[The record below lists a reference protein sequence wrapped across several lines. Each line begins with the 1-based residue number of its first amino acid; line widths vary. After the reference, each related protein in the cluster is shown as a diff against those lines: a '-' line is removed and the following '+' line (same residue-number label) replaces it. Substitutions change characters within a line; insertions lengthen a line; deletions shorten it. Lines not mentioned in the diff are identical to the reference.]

1 MKRYFC
7 RIAGRIKRKS
17 MKQLIELL
25 PDHIANQIAA
35 GEVVQRPASV
45 VKELLE
51 NSVDAGASRIEL
63 VIKDAGKA
71 LVQVIDNGCGM
82 SALDARMSFERHATS
97 KIRSS
102 DDLFNIRTMGFR
114 GEAMASIA
122 AVAQVQVKSRLHDAE
137 LGTEIAI
144 EGSVVK
150 KTEPCMCPAGT
161 STQVK
166 NLFFN
171 VPARRNFLKS
181 NPVETR
187 HIINEFVRV
196 ALAQPEIAMCFDN
209 NGTVVYDLPSAG
221 LEERLIALIGKP
233 FKGKLIPIGENTT
246 YIGIQGFVAQ
256 PEMARKK
263 RGEQYFF
270 VNRRFIKSPYLH
282 HAIRRAFENLIPED
296 AHPFYCIFFDI
307 APEHVDINIHPTKT
321 EIKFDDER
329 TVYQLLHSVVRKGIG
344 EHHQMPSIE
353 EQEDDEI
360 GLLKLISQTPLPT
373 QEKVDTYINQST
385 VPKSAGNN
393 MSGKTSSSPSS
404 RSWDDVY
411 PGGYSKS
418 QSKTKREAIPNFLFP
433 DMPKPIE
440 EPKKKEQPKPSGIL
454 SQMGN
459 RYILTQIKDG
469 LIVIDQCHAHQRIL
483 FERMRKA
490 SKQTPLSSQQ
500 LLFPRTLSFSPIDFS
515 FMREIE
521 DEVRQMGFDLKEFGP
536 NTYILQ
542 GVPAELKGS
551 KAEKFFEEIISE
563 VRESGDVD
571 VQAKVHERLARS
583 IAQKSALAPGHIM
596 DPQEMRTLAD
606 QLFACEQP
614 GHSPSGRPTFYKLSI
629 KDLEQ
634 FFLRNA

>member
-1 MKRYFC
+1 
-7 RIAGRIKRKS
+7 
-17 MKQLIELL
+17 MKQLIQLL

-63 VIKDAGKA
+63 HIKDAGKA
-71 LVQVIDNGCGM
+71 LIQVIDNGCGM
-82 SALDARMSFERHATS
+82 SAMDARMSFERHATS
-97 KIRSS
+97 KIRNSE
-102 DDLFNIRTMGFR
+102 DLFNIRTMGFR

-122 AVAQVQVKSRLHDAE
+122 AVAQVQVKTRLHDAE
-137 LGTEIAI
+137 LGTEIVI
-144 EGSVVK
+144 EGSDTK
-150 KTEPCMCPAGT
+150 KVEPCMCQMGT
-161 STQVK
+161 STLVK

-196 ALAQPEIAMCFDN
+196 ALAQPEIAMRFDN
-209 NGTVVYDLPSAG
+209 NGTVVYDLPAAG
-221 LEERLIALIGKP
+221 LEDRLVQLIGKEYD
-233 FKGKLIPIGENTT
+233 GQLIPVGETTT
-246 YIGIQGFVAQ
+246 YVGIQGFVAQ
-256 PEMARKK
+256 PEMCRSK

-270 VNRRFIKSPYLH
+270 VNRRFIKSTYLH
-282 HAIRRAFENLIPED
+282 HAVSSAFDRLIPD
-296 AHPFYCIFFDI
+296 GAHPFYCIFFDI

-344 EHHQMPSIE
+344 EHHQMPKIQE
-353 EQEDDEI
+353 EDDEI
-360 GLLKLISQTPLPT
+360 GLLKLIAQTPLPSA
-373 QEKVDTYINQST
+373 EKTENYLNHSS
-385 VPKSAGNN
+385 VPKTAGNN
-393 MSGKTSSSPSS
+393 LSGKTSQSTSNK
-404 RSWDDVY
+404 SWNDVY
-411 PGGYSKS
+411 PGGYSQN
-418 QSKTKREAIPNFLFP
+418 QSNKKREAIPNFLFP
-433 DMPKPIE
+433 ELPTPIE
-440 EPKKKEQPKPSGIL
+440 KPAAEKTKPSGIL
-454 SQMGN
+454 AQLGN
-459 RYILTQIKDG
+459 RYILTQTKDG
-469 LIVIDQCHAHQRIL
+469 LIVIDQCFAHQRIL
-483 FERMRKA
+483 YEKMRKA
-490 SKQTPLSSQQ
+490 SSNTPLASQQ

-521 DEVRQMGFDLKEFGP
+521 EDVRQMGFDLQEFGP

-551 KAEKFFEEIISE
+551 KAEKFFEEIITE
-563 VRESGDVD
+563 VRESGGTD
-571 VQAKVHERLARS
+571 VQGRIHDRLAKS
-583 IAQKSALAPGHIM
+583 IAQKSAIAPGKQM
-596 DPQEMRTLAD
+596 DIQEMKTLAD

-614 GHSPSGRPTFYKLSI
+614 GHNPAGKPTFYSLSI